1 MVHRRYKSTPSEFF
15 WVVDRGRPEPA
26 AHRGCAR
33 HRRSRADQATCRRVV
48 LMLITGSW
56 IAIPRGIKQKLLEG
70 ILNSEP
76 AAARAPWL
84 PARNDR
90 APGLRGGQRAAG
102 LEFVRCRSTTR
113 RPVAAPRRCRA
124 PAASAGLCGPF
135 ELPMPPIG
143 TIARQAEA
151 ERERRAKIINAS
163 IRKTPASNSIMAMA

>member
-90 APGLRGGQRAAG
+90 APGLRGG
-102 LEFVRCRSTTR
+102 V
-113 RPVAAPRRCRA
+113 
-124 PAASAGLCGPF
+124 SAQL
-135 ELPMPPIG
+135 
-143 TIARQAEA
+143 A
-151 ERERRAKIINAS
+151 
-163 IRKTPASNSIMAMA
+163 